1 MEVAPIIAA
10 RPATLAATC
19 PPALASPVPAP
30 APEGNPVKPRHALL
44 ALAVAASLALSAC
57 KREPSPDAGT
67 AAPGVPAERKD
78 ETADEFV
85 ARVNAELKAM
95 YPELTAAQWL
105 SSTYIN
111 DDSQLLAAKGNEK
124 YLSALNS
131 WIAQARRF
139 EGQQMSPETARAIML
154 LKLGTAM
161 PAPNDPVKL
170 SELAALAT
178 KMEGAYGSGTYCT
191 DSGNPGTCRQLPA
204 LEDVLRNNR
213 DYEAQLDA
221 WQGWH
226 TISQPMRPDY
236 QRFVELV
243 NEGARDLGFAN
254 AGEMWRSGYDMPP
267 AAIAAETDRLW
278 GQVKPLYE
286 QLHCYART
294 RLEARYPGQGSVN
307 GLLPAHL
314 TGNMWQQDWSN
325 RWDILA
331 PYTEAQAGSLDVTG
345 ALERQRESIL
355 SDLQTAQHPYIS
367 EDKRVE
373 LAREADLAI
382 ARRMTERAEDYYV
395 SLGMP
400 KLPDAY
406 WQKTQFIKP
415 RDRDVVCHASAWDMN
430 TGGADGKSPDVRT
443 KMCIKP
449 NEEDFTTIYHELGH
463 VYYYLAY
470 NHLPPIFQT
479 GAHDG
484 FHEAIGDTIVLAMT
498 PQYLQSIG
506 LVGDQRPGNEALI
519 NNQMRMALSKVAFLP
534 FGLMIDRWRWG
545 VFDGSIAPDNYNKAW
560 WELKARYQG
569 VAPVTPRGEEFFDP
583 GAKYHVPGNTPY
595 TRYFLSHVLQFQFYK
610 ALCDAAGH
618 TGPLYECS
626 FHGNKA
632 AGEKFWAMLSK
643 GNSQPWQQTLQELT
657 GGEQM
662 DAAPVLEYFAPLQ
675 DWLKQQN
682 EGQTCGWTDPAS
694 AAAPAEPS
702 AQG

>member
-1 MEVAPIIAA
+1 
-10 RPATLAATC
+10 
-19 PPALASPVPAP
+19 
-30 APEGNPVKPRHALL
+30 VKPRTALL

-57 KREPSPDAGT
+57 TREPSADGAAAT
-67 AAPGVPAERKD
+67 AATGGATAQQD
-78 ETADEFV
+78 ETADQFI

-105 SSTYIN
+105 SSTYIS
-111 DDSQLLAAKGNEK
+111 DDSQLLAAKANEK
-124 YLSALNS
+124 YLTALNG
-131 WIAQARRF
+131 WIEQARRF
-139 EGQQMSPETARAIML
+139 EGQQMSAETARAIML

-170 SELAALAT
+170 SELAGLAT
-178 KMEGAYGSGTYCT
+178 RMEGAYGSGTYCT
-191 DSGNPGTCRQLPA
+191 DSENPASCRQLGA

-213 DYEAQLDA
+213 DYAAQLDA

-226 TISQPMRPDY
+226 TIAQPMRPDY

-294 RLEARYPGQGSVN
+294 KLEARYPGQGSVN

-314 TGNMWQQDWSN
+314 MGNMWQQDWSN

-331 PYTEAQAGSLDVTG
+331 PYSDAQAGSLDVTG
-345 ALERQRESIL
+345 ALERQYQAGLNDLLTRQNAMI
-355 SDLQTAQHPYIS
+355 SDTRRA
-367 EDKRVE
+367 EVVRDAE
-373 LAREADLAI
+373 LAI
-382 ARRMTERAEDYYV
+382 ARSMTERAEDYYT
-395 SLGMP
+395 SIGMP
-400 KLPDAY
+400 KLPDGY
-406 WQKTQFIKP
+406 WQRTQFIKP

-430 TGGADGKSPDVRT
+430 MGGDDGKSPDVRT
-443 KMCIKP
+443 KMCIQP

-470 NHLPPIFQT
+470 NHLPPLFQG

-498 PQYLQSIG
+498 PDYLQSIG
-506 LVGDQRPGNEALI
+506 LVSGQSPSREALI
-519 NNQMRMALSKVAFLP
+519 NNQMRMALSKVAFMP

-545 VFDGSIAPDNYNKAW
+545 VFDGSITPDNYNKAW
-560 WELKARYQG
+560 WDLKARYQG

-618 TGPLYECS
+618 TGPLYTCS
-626 FHGNKA
+626 FHGNRA

-643 GNSQPWQQTLQELT
+643 GNSQPWQQTLRELT

-675 DWLKQQN
+675 EWLTQQN
-682 EGQTCGWTDPAS
+682 EGRTCGWTDPGTT
-694 AAAPAEPS
+694 AAAPPPPP